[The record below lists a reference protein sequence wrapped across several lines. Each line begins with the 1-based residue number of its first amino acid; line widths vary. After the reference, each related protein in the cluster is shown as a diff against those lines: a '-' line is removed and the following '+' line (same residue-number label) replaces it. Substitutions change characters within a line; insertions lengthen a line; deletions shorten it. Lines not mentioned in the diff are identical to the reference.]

1 MDKTKDQL
9 KRELAEMRRR
19 LVKLEKLYDEHK
31 QLKERVKTLSSIV
44 EVMGDALML
53 HTVDGE
59 ITFVNRAF
67 ENLAGYK
74 RSELVGKNVADVGA
88 KVTKPEDVEKTTAAI
103 EAAMKGETPT
113 PAPITLVTKE
123 GVETPILF
131 TVSFV
136 RDAKGKP
143 SITVVV
149 LKDITQLT
157 KTEEKLKK
165 YSKNLERMVEEHTR
179 ELRMKDDA
187 LESSINAVGIIDLE
201 GRLIYVNPSLLSL
214 WRYDSEG
221 EVMGRIAAETFW
233 ESPKDVQEI
242 IEALTSKG
250 YWVGEMVA
258 KRKDGSTFDAQLSA
272 STVYDEAG
280 KPIAMMASFIDIT
293 ERKLAEQE
301 LEIQRERFK
310 SIFNYSLE
318 GIVTLDVDNN
328 ILDANLGFE
337 NIFGYKFEE
346 VEAKWLDDLIV
357 PERFYYTE
365 AKELDQMASDGI
377 LGYETIRKRKD
388 GTELNVSISAGPIRI
403 GGETRGRF
411 VIFCDITERKQ
422 AEEALRCAEKDWRS
436 SFDSLE
442 DVMII
447 IDKDY
452 NIENMNE
459 SGLAL
464 LGKRREEVIGRKC
477 YQVINDRETPGEY
490 CPCPLAMMTKQVES
504 IEHYEERFGKYFS
517 TKSSPVFDE
526 NGEITKFV
534 DLRRDI
540 TERKQA
546 EEALRESEER
556 YRTLVSL
563 GTDVGEAIVMLQDNE
578 QGEGMQ
584 IFMNDQWP
592 RITGYSKE
600 ELLGMSFFDLVHP
613 QDRQT
618 SQQRHR
624 EKMSGEAMAGLF
636 EMSIIRKDSSEIP
649 IELTSAFTTYM
660 GKYANVAYIRD
671 ITERKQMQ
679 EALARQEKLAVL
691 GQLAGGVSH
700 ELRNPLGAIKNAT
713 YFLGMALEQPEPE
726 VKETLEILDRE
737 VTTSEHIIS
746 SLLDFVCPR
755 PPMRRKVDINDVV
768 QEALSRITVPE
779 NIEVVSY
786 LDETLPMIVADP
798 DQLSQVFG
806 NITLNAIQAML
817 EGGQLVIKST
827 VSGPE
832 WVAVSLADTGIGI
845 SEENLGKLFEPLI
858 TSKAKGIG
866 LGLTLV
872 KTLVEKHGGTIAV
885 KSEVGKGSTF
895 TVRLPVGGKEE
906 K

>member
-1 MDKTKDQL
+1 
-9 KRELAEMRRR
+9 
-19 LVKLEKLYDEHK
+19 
-31 QLKERVKTLSSIV
+31 
-44 EVMGDALML
+44 
-53 HTVDGE
+53 
-59 ITFVNRAF
+59 
-67 ENLAGYK
+67 
-74 RSELVGKNVADVGA
+74 
-88 KVTKPEDVEKTTAAI
+88 
-103 EAAMKGETPT
+103 
-113 PAPITLVTKE
+113 
-123 GVETPILF
+123 
-131 TVSFV
+131 
-136 RDAKGKP
+136 
-143 SITVVV
+143 
-149 LKDITQLT
+149 
-157 KTEEKLKK
+157 
-165 YSKNLERMVEEHTR
+165 
-179 ELRMKDDA
+179 
-187 LESSINAVGIIDLE
+187 
-201 GRLIYVNPSLLSL
+201 
-214 WRYDSEG
+214 
-221 EVMGRIAAETFW
+221 
-233 ESPKDVQEI
+233 
-242 IEALTSKG
+242 
-250 YWVGEMVA
+250 
-258 KRKDGSTFDAQLSA
+258 
-272 STVYDEAG
+272 
-280 KPIAMMASFIDIT
+280 
-293 ERKLAEQE
+293 
-301 LEIQRERFK
+301 
-310 SIFNYSLE
+310 
-318 GIVTLDVDNN
+318 
-328 ILDANLGFE
+328 
-337 NIFGYKFEE
+337 
-346 VEAKWLDDLIV
+346 
-357 PERFYYTE
+357 
-365 AKELDQMASDGI
+365 
-377 LGYETIRKRKD
+377 
-388 GTELNVSISAGPIRI
+388 
-403 GGETRGRF
+403 
-411 VIFCDITERKQ
+411 
-422 AEEALRCAEKDWRS
+422 
-436 SFDSLE
+436 
-442 DVMII
+442 
-447 IDKDY
+447 
-452 NIENMNE
+452 
-459 SGLAL
+459 
-464 LGKRREEVIGRKC
+464 
-477 YQVINDRETPGEY
+477 
-490 CPCPLAMMTKQVES
+490 
-504 IEHYEERFGKYFS
+504 
-517 TKSSPVFDE
+517 
-526 NGEITKFV
+526 
-534 DLRRDI
+534 
-540 TERKQA
+540 
-546 EEALRESEER
+546 
-556 YRTLVSL
+556 
-563 GTDVGEAIVMLQDNE
+563 
-578 QGEGMQ
+578 MQ